1 MAGFFYCSNAELSG
15 VHELVRVLFEFL
27 FTLTGA
33 EIRRLPAF
41 IRFEFTLLVHFHA
54 TNRIDHKL
62 LLRSMIRWIEE
73 AFAGM
78 AADGACD
85 QLPIACLISA
95 SRSSGCSSP
104 MESRNRSCGVR
115 EPGPSL
121 DARCSIR
128 LSTPPSEVAR
138 VKTFTFEM
146 IFIAASCPAFT
157 RIDIMPPNAD
167 ICFFATAWPGS
178 SPSPG

>member
-78 AADGACD
+78 AADRSLCSAADGLL
-85 QLPIACLISA
+85 QISEQVV
-95 SRSSGCSSP
+95 GVL
-104 MESRNRSCGVR
+104 ESDG
-115 EPGPSL
+115 EPQQVG
-121 DARCSIR
+121 RG
-128 LSTPPSEVAR
+128 T
-138 VKTFTFEM
+138 
-146 IFIAASCPAFT
+146 
-157 RIDIMPPNAD
+157 
-167 ICFFATAWPGS
+167 
-178 SPSPG
+178 